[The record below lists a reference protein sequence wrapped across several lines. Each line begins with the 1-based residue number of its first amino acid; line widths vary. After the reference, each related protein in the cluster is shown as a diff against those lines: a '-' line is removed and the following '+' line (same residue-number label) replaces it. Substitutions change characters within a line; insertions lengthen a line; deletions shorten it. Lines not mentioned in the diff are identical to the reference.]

1 MIFIEDIAMLWNNI
15 TTILNLS
22 VSSIP
27 WTSAATDM
35 HLSGIKNSG
44 DPHRIY
50 FVFKTLAEN
59 NIYNIDV
66 DANRPQEK

>member
-1 MIFIEDIAMLWNNI
+1 LING
-15 TTILNLS
+15 
-22 VSSIP
+22 
-27 WTSAATDM
+27 TSAATDK

-59 NIYNIDV
+59 NIYNINV
-66 DANRPQEK
+66 DANRPTRDVDILAKKNMIILC

>member
-1 MIFIEDIAMLWNNI
+1 
-15 TTILNLS
+15 
-22 VSSIP
+22 
-27 WTSAATDM
+27 M

-59 NIYNIDV
+59 NIYNINV
-66 DANRPQEK
+66 DANRPTRDVDILAKKE